1 MDRWWSDGTERG
13 GVLWGG
19 VIAIVVVGAF
29 LGIFQNALVRAG
41 SKDDGLAWQYQ
52 PPKLETLEEAMAK
65 LKNGD
70 PAPPEGSPA
79 GVTPATTDDPFGL
92 SRVSDASAM
101 PKLGRPV
108 QVTVTQVR
116 EFVDKKSVVIIDAR
130 EATEYAAGHIPGA
143 MNMPFDEVIT
153 DTARLEAFDQ
163 HGKPILIY
171 CGGVTCELSMKLG
184 YAFVAAGKEPVL
196 VYTGG
201 WPEWT
206 AMQYPVEQGAKPEGA

>member
-19 VIAIVVVGAF
+19 VVAIVAVGAF

-41 SKDDGLAWQYQ
+41 SKEDGLAWRYE
-52 PPKLETLEEAMAK
+52 PPKLETLDDIMAK
-65 LKNGD
+65 QNGG
-70 PAPPEGSPA
+70 APPSSAAPA
-79 GVTPATTDDPFGL
+79 DPNDPLGIPVGVTDIPDI
-92 SRVSDASAM
+92 
-101 PKLGRPV
+101 GRPIE
-108 QVTVTQVR
+108 VTVSKVR
-116 EFVDKKSVVIIDAR
+116 ELVDAKGALIIDAR
-130 EATEYAAGHIPGA
+130 EAPEYAAGHIPGA
-143 MNMPFDEVIT
+143 INMPFDEFIT

-163 HGKPILIY
+163 QGKPILVY

-184 YAFVAAGKEPVL
+184 YALVAAGKTKVL

>member
-19 VIAIVVVGAF
+19 VIAIVAVGAL

-41 SKDDGLAWQYQ
+41 SEEDGLAWRYE
-52 PPKLETLEEAMAK
+52 PPKLETLEEVMAK
-65 LKNGD
+65 QGNG
-70 PAPPEGSPA
+70 APPA
-79 GVTPATTDDPFGL
+79 GVTPSAVDDPLGL
-92 SRVSDASAM
+92 SRISDAANM
-101 PKLGRPV
+101 PDFGRPV

-116 EFVDKKSVVIIDAR
+116 ELVEKKGAVIIDAR
-130 EATEYAAGHIPGA
+130 EAPEYAAGHIPGA
-143 MNMPFDEVIT
+143 INMPFDEVIT

-163 HGKPILIY
+163 QGKPILVY

-184 YAFVAAGKEPVL
+184 YALVAAGKTRIL

-206 AMQYPVEQGAKPEGA
+206 AMQYPIEQGAKAEGA

>member
-41 SKDDGLAWQYQ
+41 SKDDGLAWRYE
-52 PPKLETLEEAMAK
+52 PPKIETLEEALAK
-65 LKNGD
+65 AQNG
-70 PAPPEGSPA
+70 APPSPA
-79 GVTPATTDDPFGL
+79 ATDDPFGL
-92 SRVSDASAM
+92 SSVSDASAM

-108 QVTVTQVR
+108 QVSVTQVR
-116 EFVDKKSVVIIDAR
+116 EFADKKSVVIIDAR
-130 EATEYAAGHIPGA
+130 DAPEYAAGHIPGA
-143 MNMPFDEVIT
+143 INMPFDEVIT

-163 HGKPILIY
+163 QGKPILIY

-184 YAFVAAGKEPVL
+184 YALVAAGKTKVL

-206 AMQYPVEQGAKPEGA
+206 AMQYPVVQGTSPEGA

>member
-19 VIAIVVVGAF
+19 VIAIVVVGAS
-29 LGIFQNALVRAG
+29 LGVFQNVLVRAG
-41 SKDDGLAWQYQ
+41 SKEDGLAWKYE
-52 PPKLETLEEAMAK
+52 PPKLQTLEEILAQQG
-65 LKNGD
+65 NG
-70 PAPPEGSPA
+70 APPPETPSG
-79 GVTPATTDDPFGL
+79 GVTPSSVDDPFGL
-92 SRVSDASAM
+92 SKVSDAANI
-101 PKLGRPV
+101 PDIGRPV

-130 EATEYAAGHIPGA
+130 EAPEYAAGHIPGA
-143 MNMPFDEVIT
+143 VNMPFDEVIT

-163 HGKPILIY
+163 QGKPILVY

-184 YAFVAAGKEPVL
+184 FALIAAGKNKVL

-206 AMQYPVEQGAKPEGA
+206 AMQYPIEQGAKAEGA

>member
-52 PPKLETLEEAMAK
+52 PPKLETLEEILARQ
-65 LKNGD
+65 NGGTAPQAAASVD
-70 PAPPEGSPA
+70 PADNVPFKIPA
-79 GVTPATTDDPFGL
+79 GVDDIP
-92 SRVSDASAM
+92 D
-101 PKLGRPV
+101 LGKPV
-108 QVTVTQVR
+108 EVTVTKVR
-116 EFVDKKSVVIIDAR
+116 ELVDRKAAVIIDAR
-130 EATEYAAGHIPGA
+130 DAPDYAAGHIPGA
-143 MNMPFDEVIT
+143 INMPFDEFIT

-163 HGKPILIY
+163 QGKPILVY

-184 YAFVAAGKEPVL
+184 YALVAAGKTKVL